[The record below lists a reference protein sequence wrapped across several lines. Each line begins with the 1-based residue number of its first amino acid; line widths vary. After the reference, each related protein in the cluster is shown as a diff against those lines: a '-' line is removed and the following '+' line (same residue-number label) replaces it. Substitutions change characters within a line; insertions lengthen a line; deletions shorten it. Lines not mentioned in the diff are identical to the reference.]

1 LIRGEQRVR
10 TRAFRASS
18 QQKYDNAPQEKFDC
32 DMRARAFDSARE
44 RRPLLAQRAAKG
56 RRARRRQPIRTA
68 SGAARLFS
76 QTRGKYGDSE
86 DRGAFARPSVGDD
99 ASACARVTR
108 ARSPFASIASDCLA
122 GPQPR
127 AIIR

>member
-1 LIRGEQRVR
+1 QGQSTGRERRAEATARHLVGSRIKRCDSLIRGEQRVR

-86 DRGAFARPSVGDD
+86 DRG
-99 ASACARVTR
+99 
-108 ARSPFASIASDCLA
+108 
-122 GPQPR
+122 
-127 AIIR
+127 